1 MCKIVVQAAVDETSF
16 ESPARDVLDYTNNE
30 CRTDSKI
37 FGCQMKGTFN
47 NAALRGGLIVIV
59 SRLCITSH
67 FASRKPNSPYGN

>member
-59 SRLCITSH
+59 SRLCITVTKS
-67 FASRKPNSPYGN
+67 FCIKKAQ